1 MTTAKDLPDPATRK
15 RILAAM
21 KRRDWDLVNAIV
33 EGYPIVRR
41 ALARRESYALIER
54 REPKQSAKDPVGWVA
69 VETNARFVN
78 GIVRFVKELGI
89 HGDYR
94 IVSVK
99 RRVRI
104 ASDGAEPVVELAV
117 PRSKPLYELER
128 WCGSPTPGKRGAW
141 KRLPFPTDWRK
152 RRGVGW
158 SEWILEHG
166 PPEDWKDAMAFLH
179 EHRRQGSYRVIT
191 VKAHVSLD
199 TDDGE
204 DRIWWGHCM
213 APDDGWRSKLYCYSS
228 Q

>member
-1 MTTAKDLPDPATRK
+1 MTSAEDLPDPATRK

-21 KRRDWDLVNAIV
+21 KRRDRDFVNAVV
-33 EGYPIVRR
+33 EGYPVVRR

-128 WCGSPTPGKRGAW
+128 WCGSPTPSVEEWAGANG
-141 KRLPFPTDWRK
+141 F
-152 RRGVGW
+152 
-158 SEWILEHG
+158 SS
-166 PPEDWKDAMAFLH
+166 MA
-179 EHRRQGSYRVIT
+179 HRRIGRMPWHYYTNTR
-191 VKAHVSLD
+191 ARA
-199 TDDGE
+199 
-204 DRIWWGHCM
+204 RIG
-213 APDDGWRSKLYCYSS
+213 
-228 Q
+228 

>member
-1 MTTAKDLPDPATRK
+1 MEGIHNSALSKKSSDTRTPRLRAIRPFAQKQVKVAKMTTAKDLPDPATRK

-41 ALARRESYALIER
+41 ALARRESYAVI
-54 REPKQSAKDPVGWVA
+54 
-69 VETNARFVN
+69 TNARFVN

-141 KRLPFPTDWRK
+141 KRLPFPTEYQFLPCQNQSCSRQVSSEG
-152 RRGVGW
+152 RVGA
-158 SEWILEHG
+158 L
-166 PPEDWKDAMAFLH
+166 
-179 EHRRQGSYRVIT
+179 
-191 VKAHVSLD
+191 
-199 TDDGE
+199 
-204 DRIWWGHCM
+204 
-213 APDDGWRSKLYCYSS
+213 
-228 Q
+228 